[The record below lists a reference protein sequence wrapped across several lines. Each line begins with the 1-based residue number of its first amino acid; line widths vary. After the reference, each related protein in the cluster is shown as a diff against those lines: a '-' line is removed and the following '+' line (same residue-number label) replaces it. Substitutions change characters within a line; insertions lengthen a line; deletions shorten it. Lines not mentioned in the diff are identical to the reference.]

1 MNNYKAHYDKYKN
14 IEQSIAD
21 HLKNV
26 SELAKFFAEKLG
38 GNLAA
43 LAEIAGL
50 LHDIGKYGDLFQK
63 RIMGEQIKVD
73 HSSAGAKL
81 VYEKYGNQ
89 QLAAVIEA
97 HHTGLKT
104 LNKKSLIKI
113 LETNFSPSREGIK
126 VSEALLDILYQ
137 RFEADGFGLP
147 SQLPSCCS
155 NKNGEGIKE
164 MLDTRLLLS
173 CLVDADY
180 YDTSVF
186 FEEQSTLT
194 PQTFRHKN
202 LDQAKLQ
209 PAIQCLEARVKA
221 AQSESMSGDV
231 QKVRNTLLADCN
243 AAAQKGRGFFSLTAP
258 TGSGKTISMMSFAL
272 RHAEKH
278 GMDRVIVALPFLS
291 IIDQNAKD
299 YESVFQS
306 LGSDFVLQHHSLA
319 MQRTG
324 DNNVHAGNGY
334 FVENWNSEIVVTT
347 NVQLLESLFSDM
359 PSACRKLHRITN
371 SVIIFDEIQ
380 SLPSEL
386 VAPTLAALDH
396 LVKRYGCS
404 VVFSTATQPQ
414 YQLLHNELGVLGVT
428 NYKAEEIVQDPKRM
442 FADMV
447 RVEYRYLP
455 TPMNWTAIAVEL
467 AKQQQVLCIVNLKR
481 DVASVYNELLQLGV
495 DDNDIFCLSTN
506 LCPSHRLKVI
516 AEVQQRLK
524 SGQKCIF
531 VSTQCIEAGVNVDFP
546 SVWRVAG
553 PLEAILQAGGRC
565 NRHGLMGKK
574 GEVVVFKHTGWSVPV
589 LYPSQVYYSATM
601 TTLNI
606 LDRKKDLSNP
616 ATIREY
622 YSLFYN
628 RSGVASGKLPD
639 FKENADGRNFEKIKR
654 DYKLISDDHI
664 RVLVPYDFQEF
675 EAVRNKS
682 NSGLTA
688 KWVRKAQATMV
699 NTRRPKPNDKMWNY
713 LQAVLLR
720 DGSPSDEYFILTALD
735 RYHQKH
741 GLQKK

>member
-21 HLKNV
+21 HLRNV
-26 SELAKFFAEKLG
+26 GELARLFAERLG
-38 GNLAA
+38 GDLAELAA
-43 LAEIAGL
+43 IAGL

-63 RIMGEQIKVD
+63 RIMGEQVKVD

-81 VYEKYGNQ
+81 VYEKYRNH

-113 LETNFSPSREGIK
+113 LETNFSPNREGIK
-126 VSEALLDILYQ
+126 VSEAVLDILCQ
-137 RFEADGFGLP
+137 RFEADGFGFP
-147 SQLPSCCS
+147 SRLPSCCT

-180 YDTSVF
+180 YDTSIF
-186 FEEQSTLT
+186 FEEQPTLT
-194 PQTFRHKN
+194 SQKFQHRNLEQT
-202 LDQAKLQ
+202 KLQ

-221 AQSESMSGDV
+221 AQSESMSGKV
-231 QKVRNTLLADCN
+231 QRIRNTLLSDCN
-243 AAAQKGRGFFSLTAP
+243 VAAQKGRGFFSLTAP

-272 RHAEKH
+272 RHARQH

-299 YESVFQS
+299 YESVFKS
-306 LGSDFVLQHHSLA
+306 LGNDFVLQHHSLA
-319 MQRTG
+319 MPRTG
-324 DNNVHAGNGY
+324 DDNVHAGNGY

-359 PSACRKLHRITN
+359 PSACRKLHRVTN

-386 VAPTLAALDH
+386 VAPTLATLDH

-414 YQLLHNELGVLGVT
+414 YQLLNNELGMLGVAD
-428 NYKAEEIVQDPKRM
+428 YKAEEIVQDPKQM

-447 RVEYRYLP
+447 RVEYRYLSI
-455 TPMNWTAIAVEL
+455 PMNWTAIAAEL

-481 DVASVYNELLQLGV
+481 DVTSVYNELLQLGI

-506 LCPSHRLKVI
+506 LCPAHRLKVI

-524 SGQKCIF
+524 NGQKCIF
-531 VSTQCIEAGVNVDFP
+531 ISTQCIEAGVNVDFP

-565 NRHGLMGKK
+565 NRHGLMGKR
-574 GEVVVFKHTGWSVPV
+574 GEVVIFKHTGWGVPI
-589 LYPSQVYYSATM
+589 LYPSPVYYSATM
-601 TTLNI
+601 TTLNL

-628 RSGVASGKLPD
+628 RSGVASTKLPA
-639 FKENADGRNFEKIKR
+639 FKGNADARNFDKIKR

-664 RVLVPYDFQEF
+664 RVLVPYDLQEF
-675 EAVRNKS
+675 ESVRSKS
-682 NSGLTA
+682 NGGLTT
-688 KWVRKAQATMV
+688 KWVKKAQSVMV
-699 NTRRPKPNDKMWNY
+699 NTRRPKPNDLIWNC

-720 DGSPSDEYFILTALD
+720 DGSPSNEYFILTAID
-735 RYHQKH
+735 KYHRKH